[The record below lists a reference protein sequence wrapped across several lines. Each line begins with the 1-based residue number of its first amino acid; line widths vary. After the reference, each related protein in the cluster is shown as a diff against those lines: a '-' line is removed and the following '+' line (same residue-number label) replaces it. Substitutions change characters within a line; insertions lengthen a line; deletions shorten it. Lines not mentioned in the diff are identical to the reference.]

1 MAQKYNKK
9 KNLINIMLKSHF
21 AKLLQKLKNS
31 KNKQGKDE
39 HETKKITNII
49 KRRHR
54 SQSPLKLDNIL
65 IKLN

>member
-1 MAQKYNKK
+1 
-9 KNLINIMLKSHF
+9 MLKSHF

-39 HETKKITNII
+39 DETKHITNII